1 MSFFSRRI
9 NVRYFAIACEAKRF
23 TISLLIAINDLSIVS
38 QTVVYTKQLER
49 REGIVE
55 LAVSLTSTLNFKVNV
70 VGRRKWDREDNI
82 DVLQYFSSILR

>member
-1 MSFFSRRI
+1 M
-9 NVRYFAIACEAKRF
+9 RYFAIACEAKWF
-23 TISLLIAINDLSIVS
+23 TISLLVAANDLSIVS

-55 LAVSLTSTLNFKVNV
+55 LAVVSLTSTLNFKVNV